1 MHMCTHTYTQT
12 HPPACACK
20 HARKHNQE
28 CTHVGHAMGWRANA
42 RANASRRTAQRAPR
56 QDAMCSIRQK
66 KSQAECTSGGEVYRT
81 RTFESRPTSGPP
93 LPFQPLCGAF
103 VVVTSNLQ
111 ASHQSLARW
120 QGNAQIPAAAFARL
134 HATHLFFPCANAA
147 YEQACILACCW
158 RGFHLHKFVA
168 DPQASLRGLAAAL
181 EPRKPMPA
189 GRYRAEPRENVIAS
203 GSGSSPMYVANR
215 SGASNQS
222 RSSAMQAAWEI
233 GRSEMVS
240 YLAVWSN
247 GTRVFCGSELAVNL
261 N

>member
-1 MHMCTHTYTQT
+1 MLGMRWDGVQM
-12 HPPACACK
+12 PAQMPRAALPNAPRDKMRCAAYDK
-20 HARKHNQE
+20 RRARQ
-28 CTHVGHAMGWRANA
+28 NA
-42 RANASRRTAQRAPR
+42 RAVGKCTGHELL
-56 QDAMCSIRQK
+56 
-66 KSQAECTSGGEVYRT
+66 SQ
-81 RTFESRPTSGPP
+81 GPLRDRCCPSSHYVGP
-93 LPFQPLCGAF
+93 LLI
-103 VVVTSNLQ
+103 VVTSNLQ

-181 EPRKPMPA
+181 EPRKPTPA
-189 GRYRAEPRENVIAS
+189 GRYRAEPRENIIAS

-222 RSSAMQAAWEI
+222 RSSAMQAA
-233 GRSEMVS
+233 
-240 YLAVWSN
+240 
-247 GTRVFCGSELAVNL
+247 
-261 N
+261 

>member
-20 HARKHNQE
+20 HARKHVLVKS
-28 CTHVGHAMGWRANA
+28 THVGHAMGWRANA

-93 LPFQPLCGAF
+93 LPFQPLFGAF

-134 HATHLFFPCANAA
+134 HATHLFVPCANAA

-181 EPRKPMPA
+181 EPRKPTPA
-189 GRYRAEPRENVIAS
+189 GRYRAEPQENIIAS

-222 RSSAMQAAWEI
+222 RSSAMQAACKSAD
-233 GRSEMVS
+233 REMVS
-240 YLAVWSN
+240 YWQFGV
-247 GTRVFCGSELAVNL
+247 TELEFFVAQNWP
-261 N
+261 

>member
-20 HARKHNQE
+20 HARKHVLVKS
-28 CTHVGHAMGWRANA
+28 THVGHAMGWRANA

-93 LPFQPLCGAF
+93 LPFQPLFGAF

-120 QGNAQIPAAAFARL
+120 QGNAQIPAWAPRLLARMQRTCSFLARTLPMSKHASLPAVGVAFTFTSSSPTRKPASAAWPPPLNPVSRRPLVATAPSHERILSQAAQDRRPCMSRIARAPPIN
-134 HATHLFFPCANAA
+134 HAALQCKPRVNRQIEKWSVTWQFGVTELEF
-147 YEQACILACCW
+147 
-158 RGFHLHKFVA
+158 FVA
-168 DPQASLRGLAAAL
+168 QNWP
-181 EPRKPMPA
+181 
-189 GRYRAEPRENVIAS
+189 
-203 GSGSSPMYVANR
+203 
-215 SGASNQS
+215 
-222 RSSAMQAAWEI
+222 
-233 GRSEMVS
+233 
-240 YLAVWSN
+240 
-247 GTRVFCGSELAVNL
+247 
-261 N
+261 